1 MTPTSLEVKNLE
13 VGLIRPVPITGF
25 VWYGTPSPS
34 HPKQLWRSISFIDLV
49 CESSVLKGSVL
60 YNRPERV
67 LTSPLNHKS
76 ATSWNPLKKQIKQ
89 FIGMY
94 HINMNDSLGHPTP
107 TTPTTPKS
115 TATLKTLDFVFGYW
129 WSHGC

>member
-49 CESSVLKGSVL
+49 CESSVLKGSVS
-60 YNRPERV
+60 YNAPRESVDVTVEPQVSDVMEPAQKANQAVHRHV
-67 LTSPLNHKS
+67 PH
-76 ATSWNPLKKQIKQ
+76 Q
-89 FIGMY
+89 
-94 HINMNDSLGHPTP
+94 HE
-107 TTPTTPKS
+107 
-115 TATLKTLDFVFGYW
+115 
-129 WSHGC
+129 